1 MDTII
6 RETLRPFGITRNY
19 RGYPQ
24 TVKAIALVIE
34 DESRLLHVTAEV
46 YETGRGKTNSMQ
58 SFQCRTEYQDNYH
71 LRLAHKP
78 FPAD

>member
-24 TVKAIALVIE
+24 TVRAIALVLE
-34 DESRLLHVTAEV
+34 DEIPPA
-46 YETGRGKTNSMQ
+46 
-58 SFQCRTEYQDNYH
+58 QCHRRD
-71 LRLAHKP
+71 L
-78 FPAD
+78 